1 VEKKMRISANI
12 VETNDEINTMILE
25 IMADH
30 INDTLNIAMPK
41 ITTEIKELVAVSLRE
56 EPEYQSLL
64 SGRLRAEFGLS
75 DTNMVDNIIDKLVST
90 IDVSRSTVSYNKIG
104 LVGGFTITMMKS
116 DDMNGVIFTDIA
128 SVISNNGQH
137 LPWLQWLLLEGNN
150 AIVKNFDVKMG
161 SYSQSRSG
169 MAIMVSSRD
178 NWRVPPEFVG
188 TISNNWT
195 TRAIDRI
202 EDKIDILIENIIGA
216 LI

>member
-1 VEKKMRISANI
+1 MRISANI

-64 SGRLRAEFGLS
+64 SGRLKAEFGLS

-116 DDMNGVIFTDIA
+116 DDMNGLIFTDIA

>member
-1 VEKKMRISANI
+1 MRISANI
-12 VETNDEINTMILE
+12 VETNSEINTMILE

-64 SGRLRAEFGLS
+64 SGRLKAEFGLS

-116 DDMNGVIFTDIA
+116 DDMNGLIFTDIA

-202 EDKIDILIENIIGA
+202 EDKIYTLIQDIIEA

>member
-1 VEKKMRISANI
+1 MRISANI
-12 VETNDEINTMILE
+12 VETNSEINTMILE

-64 SGRLRAEFGLS
+64 SGRLKAEFGLS

-202 EDKIDILIENIIGA
+202 EDKIYTLIQDIIEA

>member
-12 VETNDEINTMILE
+12 VETNDEINTMVLE

-41 ITTEIKELVAVSLRE
+41 ITAEIKELVALSLKE

-116 DDMNGVIFTDIA
+116 DDMNGLIFTDIA
-128 SVISNNGQH
+128 SVINSNGQH
-137 LPWLQWLLLEGNN
+137 LPWLQWLLLEGNK

-161 SYSQSRSG
+161 SYPQSRSG
-169 MAIMVSSRD
+169 MAIMVSSKD
-178 NWRVPPEFVG
+178 NWRVPSEFVG

-202 EDKIDILIENIIGA
+202 EDKIYSLIENIIGA

>member
-12 VETNDEINTMILE
+12 VETNDEINTMVLE

-41 ITTEIKELVAVSLRE
+41 ITAEIKELVALSLKE

-90 IDVSRSTVSYNKIG
+90 IDVSRSTVSYNRIG

-116 DDMNGVIFTDIA
+116 DDMNGLIFTDIA
-128 SVISNNGQH
+128 SVINSNGQH
-137 LPWLQWLLLEGNN
+137 LPWLQWLLLEGNK

-161 SYSQSRSG
+161 SYPQSRSG
-169 MAIMVSSRD
+169 MAIMVSSKD
-178 NWRVPPEFVG
+178 NWRVPSEFVG

-202 EDKIDILIENIIGA
+202 EDKIYSLIENIIGA